1 MNKKL
6 TFIGRGLAGSLT
18 IFHFIRWTDWEIEWI
33 YDPNIAVQS
42 VGEGTT
48 LDIPKSM
55 YINFGFNAH
64 NLAEV
69 DGSLKLG
76 IWKKNWG
83 KTGKEFIHEFPPG
96 ACSYHYNSLKLQDFI
111 MKKVKK
117 YSKVKVIEAN
127 VPDHDSLDSDFIM
140 NCTGRP
146 TEYHEYILSKS
157 IPVNSVLATQCFWEG
172 ARFQY
177 TLAIARPYGWIFCI
191 PLQNRCSVGY
201 MYNNEWN
208 SLEDITKDTK
218 EFCNTLNLNPSN
230 VTQSF
235 SFKSYFKKNVIDNRV
250 VYNGNK
256 AFFLEPL
263 EATSLSYIE
272 YISRNAYDYW
282 NENKNKDILSNDIF
296 VRGKEYETLI
306 CLHYL
311 AGSIY
316 DTVFWKK
323 SKEMAIEHFEEQINN
338 AKLIKILENSFI
350 PAYADMLS
358 PYNFEWESSW
368 GTFTPY
374 SFEQNIKGLELSEYI
389 KNYINRSKIH
399 TYRTE

>member
-1 MNKKL
+1 MKKKL
-6 TFIGRGLAGSLT
+6 TFIGKGLAGSLT

-33 YDPNIAVQS
+33 YDPNIPVQS

-96 ACSYHYNSLKLQDFI
+96 ACSYHYNALKLQNFI
-111 MKKVKK
+111 MREAKKRPN
-117 YSKVKVIEAN
+117 VKVIEAN
-127 VPDHDSLDSDFIM
+127 IPSHDSIDSDFIM

-146 TEYHEYILSKS
+146 TDYTEYTLSKA

-191 PLQNRCSVGY
+191 PLQNRCAVGY

-208 SLEDITKDTK
+208 TLEDIQEDTK
-218 EFCNTLNLNPSN
+218 EFCKTLNLIPSN
-230 VTQSF
+230 VTQGF
-235 SFKSYFKKNVIDNRV
+235 SFKSYFKNNVIEDRV
-250 VYNGNK
+250 FYNGNK

-272 YISRNAYDYW
+272 YIARHAYDVW
-282 NENKNKDILSNDIF
+282 NKSADPLEVSKDIL

-311 AGSIY
+311 AGSIF
-316 DTVFWKK
+316 DTKFWKR
-323 SKEMAIEHFEEQINN
+323 SKEMALQHYEEQSVNT
-338 AKLIKILENSFI
+338 KLIKILENSFI
-350 PAYADMLS
+350 PEYADMLS
-358 PYNFEWESSW
+358 IHNFESNSSW
-368 GTFTPY
+368 GTWTPY
-374 SFEQNIKGLELSEYI
+374 SFAQNIEGLELADFM
-389 KNYINRSKIH
+389 KNYINKSKRSLSCV
-399 TYRTE
+399 